1 MDFQRVPGGINIA
14 RPKECSITLHAGL
27 PIAMQGEW
35 PLVRTELPRTFPVH
49 AMARQPR
56 WSIEPVALIGP
67 PAINAHIVELFVHRP
82 VTTYLSVIGPVSI
95 RRSPTWQRR
104 SRAWIAYASRQAPA
118 FEHGVQYHL
127 EVLRMQLINH
137 FLRFGKILR
146 IPRKLSVVRVPTRR
160 REVRA

>member
-1 MDFQRVPGGINIA
+1 MQREG
-14 RPKECSITLHAGL
+14 
-27 PIAMQGEW
+27 
-35 PLVRTELPRTFPVH
+35 PLVRTQLLRAFPVH

-56 WSIEPVALIGP
+56 WAIEPVALIRP
-67 PAINAHIVELFVHRP
+67 PAVRSHVVELFVYRP

-104 SRAWIAYASRQAPA
+104 SRAWIAYASHQAPA
-118 FEHGVQYHL
+118 FEHCVQHHL

-137 FLRFGKILR
+137 LLRFGKILR